1 MMKKLFLILLMIILA
16 GCSYE
21 GSAPPEKPNWYFI
34 KSPTGKCYEYTNW
47 KFGYSGYTIGGQIDS
62 SYCK

>member
-21 GSAPPEKPNWYFI
+21 GSASPEKPNWYFI
-34 KSPTGKCYEYTNW
+34 KSPTGNCYEYTNMLQTP
-47 KFGYSGYTIGGQIDS
+47 GTIGGQIDS